1 MLPRTIFRTSL
12 NRAFHTTSKR
22 SLTIP
27 FLSTLP
33 QKPGGVEGTPNDP
46 FIPPAPSKTH
56 GSYHW
61 DFERFLAVSL
71 IPLVTLPL
79 ATGGSI
85 STVADGLLSTV
96 LIGHLYVG
104 FQSCI
109 IDYIPQRVYGKNHG
123 RAMFLL
129 SLGSLLSL
137 IGVYKLETE
146 ENGTIGVLTSLW
158 KSEKKDEEQEDKK
171 N

>member
-46 FIPPAPSKTH
+46 FIAPEPHKTH

-61 DFERFLAVSL
+61 DFERFLAVSM

-79 ATGGSI
+79 ATGGSV
-85 STVADGLLSTV
+85 STVADGLLSTI
-96 LIGHLYVG
+96 LLGHLYVG

-109 IDYIPQRVYGKNHG
+109 IDYIPARVYGKNHG

-129 SLGSLLSL
+129 SLGSLLSI

-158 KSEKKDEEQEDKK
+158 KNREDQEQKEKK

>member
-12 NRAFHTTSKR
+12 NRALHTTSKR
-22 SLTIP
+22 SFTIP

-33 QKPGGVEGTPNDP
+33 QKPGGVEGTANDP
-46 FIPPAPSKTH
+46 FIAPEPRKTE

-61 DFERFLAVSL
+61 DFERIIAVSL
-71 IPLVTLPL
+71 VPLVTLPI

-85 STVADGLLSTV
+85 STVADGLLSAV
-96 LIGHLYVG
+96 LVGHLHVG

-109 IDYIPQRVYGKNHG
+109 MDYISERVYGKNHH

-129 SLGSLLSL
+129 TLGSLLSF
-137 IGVYKLETE
+137 IGIYKLETE
-146 ENGTIGVLTSLW
+146 ENGAIGVLTSLW
-158 KSEKKDEEQEDKK
+158 KRENKDQEQQENKS
-171 N
+171 

>member
-1 MLPRTIFRTSL
+1 MLPRTIFRAPL
-12 NRAFHTTSKR
+12 QRAFHTSTKR

-33 QKPGGVEGTPNDP
+33 QKPGGVEGTPNDAYT
-46 FIPPAPSKTH
+46 FPPPDKLH

-61 DFERFLAVSL
+61 DFERFIAVCM

-85 STVADGLLSTV
+85 STVADTLLSSV
-96 LIGHLYVG
+96 LVAHLYTG

-109 IDYIPQRVYGKNHG
+109 IDYIPARVYGKNHG

-129 SLGSLLSL
+129 ALGSVFSF
-137 IGVYKLETE
+137 IGIYKLETQ
-146 ENGTIGVLTSLW
+146 ENGSIGVLTSLW
-158 KSEKKDEEQEDKK
+158 GADKDQSKQEKKD
-171 N
+171 

>member
-12 NRAFHTTSKR
+12 NRAFHTTAKR

-33 QKPGGVEGTPNDP
+33 QKPGGVEGTPNDA
-46 FIPPAPSKTH
+46 FIPPPPSKLH

-61 DFERFLAVSL
+61 DFERFLAVSMV
-71 IPLVTLPL
+71 PLVALPL
-79 ATGGSI
+79 ATSGSI
-85 STVADGLLSTV
+85 STVADTLLSTI

-109 IDYIPQRVYGKNHG
+109 VDYISARVYGKNHN

-129 SLGSLLSL
+129 SLGTLLSL

-158 KSEKKDEEQEDKK
+158 KADKKEEKQEDKK